1 MNPELNIFR
10 PNTETDPKAIEGLV
24 ASKRASLEGEALTEF
39 DQQLAKIEQDYNDD
53 IAKIQ
58 STDTLTRVTE
68 VSAINMSYQSRVRA
82 LCQ

>member
-10 PNTETDPKAIEGLV
+10 PNTETDPKTIEGLV
-24 ASKRASLEGEALTEF
+24 ANKRASLEGDALSEF

-58 STDTLTRVTE
+58 STDTFTRVTE
-68 VSAINMSYQSRVRA
+68 VSTINMGYQSRVRA
-82 LCQ
+82 LCE